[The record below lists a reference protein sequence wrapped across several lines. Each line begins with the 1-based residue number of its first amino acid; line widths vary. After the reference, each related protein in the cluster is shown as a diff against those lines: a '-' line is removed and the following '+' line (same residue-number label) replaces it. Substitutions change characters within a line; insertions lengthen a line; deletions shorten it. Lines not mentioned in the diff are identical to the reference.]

1 MRSVIVASSEPP
13 QATSNSAVDKG
24 TFDTDPVFQSQPVLK
39 HGAAEMSDPL
49 INRSLLLAGLI
60 FLGAPLAACN
70 TVEGAGQ
77 DIKSVGNAVEHTA
90 DEAGDEIG
98 EEAGEID

>member
-1 MRSVIVASSEPP
+1 
-13 QATSNSAVDKG
+13 
-24 TFDTDPVFQSQPVLK
+24 
-39 HGAAEMSDPL
+39 MSDPL

-70 TVEGAGQ
+70 TIEGAGQ
-77 DIKSVGNAVEHTA
+77 DVESAGDAIEDTA